1 MVKKYCMEFTNEE
14 IINFLVN
21 PIKKNSKLKIITL
34 DEDNNV
40 VGELSKK
47 PITCVTFDGKSKDT
61 NFSII
66 FWGHQTSIY
75 VDDENKEA
83 SRKEPLK
90 KFFTFNQEFMFIDDN
105 FKNFYTESDLYG
117 NIFYEGKLS
126 DKTSKEILELIL
138 KFVEILI
145 GTIKIEFETIVSDKK
160 NEHGNFIIEFIV
172 KMLNKTKEKKE
183 VVYGNIKFIINED
196 K

>member
-1 MVKKYCMEFTNEE
+1 MNKEKKYCMEFTNEE
-14 IINFLVN
+14 IINFFVN

-66 FWGHQTSIY
+66 FWGHQTSIFI
-75 VDDENKEA
+75 DDENKEA

-90 KFFTFNQEFMFIDDN
+90 KFFTFNQEFMFIDDHE
-105 FKNFYTESDLYG
+105 KEFYTTSDTDY
-117 NIFYEGKLS
+117 NVVYEGVLTNKAH
-126 DKTSKEILELIL
+126 KEILEILADFVLIL
-138 KFVEILI
+138 EDVKNL
-145 GTIKIEFETIVSDKK
+145 EFEEIEVSHINAYQKCNYIVKIFNDT
-160 NEHGNFIIEFIV
+160 GIEKEVTFENIRFIV
-172 KMLNKTKEKKE
+172 N
-183 VVYGNIKFIINED
+183 
-196 K
+196 